1 MSQPATNLQTSKDN
15 IVAITEK
22 VFSSRNNNL
31 NADEYVGEK
40 GRLFYDEPTT
50 PGVAPTLRYSDG
62 ETVGG
67 LPLLGSGGGG
77 GAIAISDEGQ
87 LLTSTATSINFV
99 GDGVTATVS
108 GNNVTVTV
116 NGGLTGPTG
125 PQGPANGPTGPQ
137 GAIGATGTQG
147 VAGPTGSQGLVGPT
161 GSQGVAGPTG
171 PVGAQGVAG
180 PTGSQGSVG
189 PTGNQGAQGTQGNVG
204 PTGAQGIAGNQGPTG
219 SQGLIGPTGSQGAVG
234 PTGADSTVAG
244 PTGTQGLIGPTG
256 AQGTQGSVGP
266 TGEQGSIGVQGPTGE
281 QGVAGPTGSQ
291 GNQGPTGS
299 QGLIGPTGA
308 QGSQGNPGNDST
320 VAGPTGPQGDIG
332 PQGVPGNDSTVAGPT
347 GPQGDVGPTGN
358 DSIVPG
364 PTGPTGADST
374 IAGPTGPQGDI
385 GPTGND
391 SVVPGPTGPTG
402 NDSVVPGPTGP
413 QGDIGPTGPQG
424 DTGPTGDQG
433 APGNDSTVAG
443 PTGPTGND
451 STVPGPQGPT
461 GDIGPT
467 GNDGPTGPQG
477 VPGNDSNVAGPTGPT
492 GDLGPTGP
500 ATVIQSAEP
509 PNTTSTSVLWYHID
523 DGRTYVYY
531 DNQWIEASPPL
542 TGPTGPQGDLGPTG
556 ASSNVV
562 GPTGSQGLIGPTG
575 AQGNIGSTGDVGP
588 TGPQGEPGN
597 NSTVPGPTGP
607 TGAQGSQG
615 NPGNDSTVVGP
626 TGPQGSQGPIGP
638 NVPASKNSL
647 GSVVVGDN
655 INVNNNGTISIAQN
669 IATTASVSF
678 DNITVNNI
686 TVNGTYT
693 NAIPSTIDGY
703 RIYLASTA
711 TNVSQINQGGI
722 VLGSTATSSS
732 GEIKLLWNWN
742 NGNDYWFTDGN
753 TGFQTEHLVAT
764 TATLVGL
771 SITGKANLGSVDLAQ
786 TYTNAILQLDA
797 SVNEYA
803 QVILQN
809 HNSGTNASG
818 DFVVTADDGD
828 DQTHFIDMGINS
840 TGYSTSS
847 WVINGAGDGYL
858 YIDSGNLAI
867 GTTDNEIITFIGPT
881 DTTDSIISVANAT
894 TITYSVDLMPSVD
907 DEYLL
912 GRPGQRWKGIYVG
925 TGSVW
930 INDVSLGTDAELT
943 VDNGVLYVNGIS
955 GLRVG
960 NIQITPTGLTTYV
973 GSQNITLGSPGD
985 TGYVQVNRGI
995 QYLNGSLQTIAFNSS
1010 TAVTSIH
1017 AGTGTHVSSTT
1028 GNVTVWIDPN
1038 FGPTGPQGAQGTQ
1051 GNVGAQGPTGAASN
1065 VVGPQGPTGPAGVN
1079 GVGSIIA
1086 GTGTAISTSTGAV
1099 TIWVV
1104 PQSITTTSTTSAT
1117 NLTVD
1122 LSGPSFITWQPTA
1135 NGNRT
1140 ITLTGFTPGR
1150 KVEMFI
1156 TPHTNND
1163 IFTVSGVT
1171 TTQCSNGKNTFTMNG
1186 VGASQQN
1193 SFILQF
1199 YSTTNAIGGVW
1210 IYGNG
1215 SL

>member
-1 MSQPATNLQTSKDN
+1 MNQPATNPQTFKDN

-77 GAIAISDEGQ
+77 GAISISDEGQ
-87 LLTSTATSINFV
+87 ILTSTATNVNFV

-108 GNNVTVTV
+108 GNNVTVTI

-137 GAIGATGTQG
+137 GAVGATGAQG

-171 PVGAQGVAG
+171 SQGLVG
-180 PTGSQGSVG
+180 PTGSQGTAGNQG
-189 PTGNQGAQGTQGNVG
+189 PTGNQGTQGNVG
-204 PTGAQGIAGNQGPTG
+204 PTGAQGDTGPTGAASNVAGPTG
-219 SQGLIGPTGSQGAVG
+219 SQGSQGAVG
-234 PTGADSTVAG
+234 PTGS
-244 PTGTQGLIGPTG
+244 
-256 AQGTQGSVGP
+256 QGS
-266 TGEQGSIGVQGPTGE
+266 QGAV
-281 QGVAGPTGSQ
+281 GPTGSQ

-299 QGLIGPTGA
+299 QGDVGPTGADSNVAGPTGAQGDTGPTGAQGTQGLLGPTGA
-308 QGSQGNPGNDST
+308 QGSQG
-320 VAGPTGPQGDIG
+320 
-332 PQGVPGNDSTVAGPT
+332 
-347 GPQGDVGPTGN
+347 
-358 DSIVPG
+358 
-364 PTGPTGADST
+364 
-374 IAGPTGPQGDI
+374 IAGPTGPQ
-385 GPTGND
+385 
-391 SVVPGPTGPTG
+391 
-402 NDSVVPGPTGP
+402 
-413 QGDIGPTGPQG
+413 
-424 DTGPTGDQG
+424 GDQG
-433 APGNDSTVAG
+433 APGNDSTVPG
-443 PTGPTGND
+443 PTGPQGDMGPTGAD

-461 GDIGPT
+461 GDSGSPGDIGPT
-467 GNDGPTGPQG
+467 GPTGADSTVPGPQGPTGNQGEPGNDSTVPGPTGPTG
-477 VPGNDSNVAGPTGPT
+477 AASNVAGPTGPQGEPGNNST
-492 GDLGPTGP
+492 VPGPTGPQGDLGPTGNDGSPGDVGPTGPTGDSGTPGDVGPTGPTGDSGTPGDVGPTGPTGADSTVPGPTGPQGDLGPTGP
-500 ATVIQSAEP
+500 ATIIQSAEP

-542 TGPTGPQGDLGPTG
+542 TGPTGPQGDVGPTG
-556 ASSNVV
+556 ADSNVAGPTGPQGV
-562 GPTGSQGLIGPTG
+562 AGPTGSQGLIGPTG
-575 AQGNIGSTGDVGP
+575 S
-588 TGPQGEPGN
+588 
-597 NSTVPGPTGP
+597 
-607 TGAQGSQG
+607 QGSQG

-626 TGPQGSQGPIGP
+626 TGPQGDQGPIGP

-647 GSVVVGDN
+647 GSVIVGDN

-742 NGNDYWFTDGN
+742 NGNDYWFTDGT

-764 TATLVGL
+764 TATMVGL
-771 SITGKANLGSVDLAQ
+771 SVIGKANLGSVNLAQ